1 MDTMIYITGVGTCRQ
16 VPVKIETPKAVKT
29 VIKAEE
35 LALAALSAA
44 LKQIR
49 NLELETGIVFG
60 IDNAIDRCKEEFF
73 KGLLA
78 EGPIG
83 ASPLLFP
90 YTSHNAITAQ
100 ATIAFGIK
108 GEDITI
114 TSGALSFLKAIEY
127 GFELLHRG
135 VMRSVIAG
143 GVSENEAMV
152 VVMES
157 LTPDEAQRKRGAG
170 ISLKEVTG
178 YDAKLGIGNW
188 KLGIKNP
195 LPRDEVEIK
204 SIEDSFRVVEDFIKG
219 KSELTT
225 ENWILQVKA

>member
-1 MDTMIYITGVGTCRQ
+1 MDTRIFITGMGICREG
-16 VPVKIETPKAVKT
+16 PSHIETPKPVKT
-29 VIKAEE
+29 VLRAEE
-35 LALAALSAA
+35 LTLAAVSAA
-44 LKQIR
+44 MKQIR
-49 NLELETGIVFG
+49 NLGSDTGIVFG
-60 IDNAIDRCKEEFF
+60 IDNAIDSCKAEFF

-83 ASPLLFP
+83 ASPLLFH

>member
-1 MDTMIYITGVGTCRQ
+1 MDKKIFITGMGRCREA
-16 VPVKIETPKAVKT
+16 PDHIETPKAVKT

-35 LALAALSAA
+35 LSLAAVSAA

-49 NLELETGIVFG
+49 NLGLDTGIVFG
-60 IDNAIDRCKEEFF
+60 VDNAIDRCKAEFF
-73 KGLLA
+73 KGLLT

-83 ASPLLFP
+83 ASPLFFP

-114 TSGALSFLKAIEY
+114 VSGASSFLKAVGY

-135 VMRSVIAG
+135 VMKSVIAG
-143 GVSENEAMV
+143 GVSENGAMV
-152 VVMES
+152 IVMES
-157 LTPDEAQRKRGAG
+157 LTPDEAQKKKEAG

-178 YDAKLGIGNW
+178 HKS
-188 KLGIKNP
+188 P

-204 SIEDSFRVVEDFIKG
+204 SIEESFHIAEGFLQGKG
-219 KSELTT
+219 KLVTAG
-225 ENWILQVKA
+225 WILQIK

>member
-1 MDTMIYITGVGTCRQ
+1 MDKKIYIAGVGICRE

-35 LALAALSAA
+35 LALAAVSAA

-49 NLELETGIVFG
+49 NWELETGIVFG

-90 YTSHNAITAQ
+90 YTSHNAVTAQ

-114 TSGALSFLKAIEY
+114 TSGASSFLKAIEY
-127 GFELLHRG
+127 GFELLHG
-135 VMRSVIAG
+135 DVMKSVIAG
-143 GVSENEAMV
+143 GISENEAMV
-152 VVMES
+152 IVMES
-157 LTPDEAQRKRGAG
+157 LAPDEAQKKRKAG
-170 ISLKEVTG
+170 IALKEVTG
-178 YDAKLGIGNW
+178 SLLTACRNRYES
-188 KLGIKNP
+188 P
-195 LPRDEVEIK
+195 LPQDGLEIK
-204 SIEDSFRVVEDFIKG
+204 SIEDSFRVVEDFLKG

>member
-78 EGPIG
+78 EGPIC

-114 TSGALSFLKAIEY
+114 TSGASSFLKAIEY
-127 GFELLHRG
+127 SFELLHRS
-135 VMRSVIAG
+135 VMKSVIAG
-143 GVSENEAMV
+143 GISENEAMV
-152 VVMES
+152 VVMER
-157 LTPDEAQRKRGAG
+157 LAPDEAQRKRGAG
-170 ISLKEVTG
+170 ISLKEVTCF
-178 YDAKLGIGNW
+178 
-188 KLGIKNP
+188 KNP
-195 LPRDEVEIK
+195 LPRDGVEIK
-204 SIEDSFRVVEDFIKG
+204 SIEDSFRLVEDFIKG
-219 KSELTT
+219 ENKLVTAGWIFELIVNDKNKLT
-225 ENWILQVKA
+225 